1 MEGVEL
7 HTGKAVEMRSLHNI
21 AIILRSQ
28 YRQAI
33 FAFMICFVAEIA
45 SGYLLG
51 QENQFIYIPGLGL
64 MYAPHLWSI
73 PPEYAL
79 PLLQSLR
86 LAIPVIVL
94 FLFYAKQFLPAQAGT
109 WTILILMILT
119 GSLSGNLTGWY
130 FFVISNDGAVPFFY
144 SQYAILLFS
153 GGWLEMSLAALT
165 CILASSLRHNRSTR
179 A

>member
-1 MEGVEL
+1 MQGIEL
-7 HTGKAVEMRSLHNI
+7 HNGKTVEMSSLHNM

-33 FAFMICFVAEIA
+33 FAFMMCFVAEIA

-64 MYAPHLWSI
+64 MYAPHLWII

-79 PLLQSLR
+79 PLLQSHR
-86 LAIPVIVL
+86 LVIPIIVL
-94 FLFYAKQFLPAQAGT
+94 FLFYAKPFRPARTRT
-109 WTILILMILT
+109 WIMWILAILT
-119 GSLSGNLTGWY
+119 GSLTGNLAGWY
-130 FFVISNDGAVPFFY
+130 FFVISYTGVVPFFY

-153 GGWLEMSLAALT
+153 GGWLETSLTALVGL
-165 CILASSLRHNRSTR
+165 LASSLKHNRYTP